1 MNRFLKILAI
11 AALLITVL
19 GAGAVLYG
27 VRMLAPQAVS
37 VQVIATPAAQ
47 AQDVF
52 EETMDQ
58 LARGTFA
65 GTPFGQADGLTMQE
79 ATFLTYTVRLKNRG
93 FFPAEWIMLE
103 VEPRNHD
110 GSGYDV
116 LQLADTRGHV
126 LPAGSEG
133 DLNAT
138 ILRAG
143 EAGDTARKLR
153 VVCYVFGQRVE
164 VAVQAQ

>member
-11 AALLITVL
+11 AVLLITVL

-27 VRMLAPQAVS
+27 VTTFAPQVES
-37 VQVIATPAAQ
+37 VQVVATPATQAQ
-47 AQDVF
+47 AVF
-52 EETMDQ
+52 DETMDQ
-58 LARGTFA
+58 LAHGTFA
-65 GTPFGQADGLTMQE
+65 GTQFMQADGLKAQD

-103 VEPRNHD
+103 VEPWNLD
-110 GSGYDV
+110 GSGYDI
-116 LQLADTRGHV
+116 LQLADARGHV
-126 LPAGSEG
+126 LPANSEG

-143 EAGDTARKLR
+143 DAGNTARNLR

-164 VAVQAQ
+164 VAAQAQ